1 MSEAKPS
8 GKTDLGDCLEAL
20 HSLARRRG
28 VVVVFSDF
36 LHDSEQGNAR
46 LWNSVNLF
54 RRSYFDVMLFHIVH
68 PEELELP
75 SLVNGRFVDAEN
87 ALSRAKVDIEL
98 VREEYRKRFSAF
110 LTNTRTNARVRG
122 CDWFL
127 ANTGHDSYGFVK
139 QCFLCKAGS

>member
-46 LWNSVNLF
+46 L
-54 RRSYFDVMLFHIVH
+54 
-68 PEELELP
+68 
-75 SLVNGRFVDAEN
+75 
-87 ALSRAKVDIEL
+87 
-98 VREEYRKRFSAF
+98 
-110 LTNTRTNARVRG
+110 
-122 CDWFL
+122 
-127 ANTGHDSYGFVK
+127 
-139 QCFLCKAGS
+139 